1 MHGTCVLWWISPTL
15 LLNNVTYIIVIS
27 AHIYYFAI
35 PYGDPQP
42 SLPYI
47 INCFSIKCYF
57 DIDRNY

>member
-1 MHGTCVLWWISPTL
+1 MACMVRVFLWWISPTL

-42 SLPYI
+42 SRAVYNKLFFYKVL
-47 INCFSIKCYF
+47 F
-57 DIDRNY
+57 